1 MPQLYPLTPRQR
13 FVFYYQSASA
23 TLWFCC
29 LARFLILL
37 PLVGR
42 RFLPGG
48 IADFFHVVSI
58 LPVGDVIIERVLAT
72 ARNSTTDTYFDLF
85 VGIKMVWLCYG
96 VIFQYPK
103 IAKHTLYSVLIA
115 SWCILWSI
123 HFVFKAFTTKT
134 RRCPS
139 WLLKLQYSN
148 FFLTYP
154 SSWVAEL
161 ILIFLALKFVEHD
174 IYELFLQAVIVSYV
188 PVGYLSLKYLRKR
201 RTRKCT
207 EVLNKRKASSKNSTM
222 TSASSSAQ
230 NRQPAVINQI

>member
-1 MPQLYPLTPRQR
+1 
-13 FVFYYQSASA
+13 VFYFQSSSA

-29 LARFLILL
+29 LVRFLILL

-58 LPVGDVIIERVLAT
+58 LPLGEVIVERILAT
-72 ARNSTTDTYFDLF
+72 TRNSTADTYYDLL

-103 IAKHTLYSVLIA
+103 IAKHTSYSVLIA
-115 SWCILWSI
+115 SWCTLWCI

-148 FFLTYP
+148 FYLTYP
-154 SSWVAEL
+154 SSWIAEF
-161 ILIFLALKFVEHD
+161 ILIFLSLKFVEND
-174 IYELFLQAVIVSYV
+174 IYELFLQAVIVSYI
-188 PVGYLSLKYLRKR
+188 PVGYFSVKYLRNR
-201 RTRKCT
+201 RMRKCT
-207 EVLNKRKASSKNSTM
+207 QVLKKRGITSTDS
-222 TSASSSAQ
+222 TTTFASSSAQ
-230 NRQPAVINQI
+230 NRQPVGINQI